1 MDINKENYTKAL
13 EKIKASEKF
22 LSETKKLMLEEAAK
36 SHKPNRKPVIMKITP
51 FAAAAACIALIAAV
65 SVNVLNDK
73 GIDSVTTADNSIYT
87 EPYTDSDEVGIDETA
102 PETFFAD
109 EIADEETDE
118 TVAAAEEP
126 NVDSSADDAEK
137 PEPVKAS
144 VSVAAADNTNDNA
157 VEDTADISNADE
169 STAEDCIIEECV
181 EDTNAD
187 EDKGGEQNSF
197 DVPDEEENPSYDGGT
212 GDNFN
217 DDVDDDVEDDVE
229 DEDDIGESEEGLP
242 IEPKFSKLSG
252 GKAAAY
258 NDFSPTDA
266 AALQEFLTLV
276 SQDDINA
283 EVSRAGQDS
292 TDIFGENA
300 LALNAAF
307 ANAVKDL
314 EQCSD
319 ESFEPTFS
327 FSIFD
332 NISGDILYTVR
343 TNGSIIS
350 VQIRNGETAYFTAY
364 KAAIDVIISAA
375 E

>member
-13 EKIKASEKF
+13 ENIKASEEF

-36 SHKPNRKPVIMKITP
+36 SHKPNRKPFIMKITP

-65 SVNVLNDK
+65 SVNLLNDK
-73 GIDSVTTADNSIYT
+73 GIDSAATADDSVYT
-87 EPYTDSDEVGIDETA
+87 ESYTNSDEVGFDEAA
-102 PETFFAD
+102 PETYIDD
-109 EIADEETDE
+109 EISDEETDE
-118 TVAAAEEP
+118 ADEAAEEP
-126 NVDSSADDAEK
+126 NVDSSADEAEQ

-144 VSVAAADNTNDNA
+144 VSAAAADNANDNA
-157 VEDTADISNADE
+157 VEDTADMGNANKNAADD
-169 STAEDCIIEECV
+169 SIIEECV

-187 EDKGGEQNSF
+187 EDNGNYQNSF

-212 GDNFN
+212 DDTATE
-217 DDVDDDVEDDVE
+217 DDVDDDVEDGGDIDEPDDDLPVE
-229 DEDDIGESEEGLP
+229 P
-242 IEPKFSKLSG
+242 RFSKLSG

-266 AALQEFLTLV
+266 AALQEFLALV

-283 EVSRAGQDS
+283 EVSRADRER

-307 ANAVKDL
+307 ANAVKNL
-314 EQCSD
+314 EQCSA

-327 FSIFD
+327 FSVFD

-350 VQIRNGETAYFTAY
+350 VRIRNGETAYF
-364 KAAIDVIISAA
+364 KADNTTIDVIISAA